1 MKVVLISAPY
11 FDVYGSLNVGKN
23 HTFSLG
29 VGYLAAVLRQGGHEV
44 ALLDPEPREMGEEG
58 VLAYLREKEPEL
70 VGISSATANFKG
82 AQRMAVLA
90 REATQAPIVVGGVHA
105 SALPFEVLESCP
117 QFDLVV
123 VGEGEETLLELCA
136 RLEEG
141 RRDLGELRG
150 LAYRENDSG
159 EAVIRDPMKRGLKLQ
174 RTPPRPLI
182 EELDRLPFPARDLVN
197 LDLYRPQVHL
207 YRGRKSTTLI
217 TSRGCPARCTFCA
230 TGVTL
235 GNRIRF
241 HSPQYVLSEIE
252 HLVKAYGVQDVIIV
266 DDTFTASAQR
276 TKEICRLILE
286 RGLPIGWF
294 CFARVNNASRELFE
308 LMKQAG
314 CFSLFFGVESADPQ
328 VLKNIKKGTTV
339 EQARQAMQLANE
351 LGFKTEAG
359 FMFGNPGDTRE
370 TIEKTIEFALELSP
384 VIGSFNIMV
393 PFPGTEEYERHRQKN
408 PDGLRDW
415 DHYVPKGVHPIIQ
428 LEGLSRGDLQRYIS
442 RAYLRFYLR
451 PRQIFRILRNLSSS
465 TELWTYLRG
474 ALGLFRRIREWRQEL
489 KKAK

>member
-29 VGYLAAVLRQGGHEV
+29 VGYLAATLRQGGHEV
-44 ALLDPEPREMGEEG
+44 TILDPEPRQMTDAAVE
-58 VLAYLREKEPEL
+58 AYLREWDPDL

-82 AQRMAVLA
+82 AQRMATLA
-90 REATQAPIVVGGVHA
+90 RRATRAPIVVGGVHA
-105 SALPFEVLESCP
+105 SALPLETLEACP

-123 VGEGEETLLELCA
+123 VGEGEETLLELCG
-136 RLEEG
+136 RLAEG
-141 RRDLGELRG
+141 RRDLREVPG
-150 LAYRENDSG
+150 LAYRENGSG
-159 EAVIRDPMKRGLKLQ
+159 EVVLQDAIEKPFKLQ
-174 RTPPRPLI
+174 RTAPRPPI
-182 EELDRLPFPARDLVN
+182 GDLDRLPFPARDLVD
-197 LDLYRPQVHL
+197 LTLYRPQVHL
-207 YRGRKSTTLI
+207 YRGRKSATLI

-252 HLVKAYGVQDVIIV
+252 QLVHTYGVRDFVFV

-276 TKEICRLILE
+276 TKEICQGILD
-286 RGLPIGWF
+286 RGLEIGWF
-294 CFARVNNASRELFE
+294 CFARVNNASWELFE
-308 LMKQAG
+308 LMKRAG

-339 EQARQAMQLANE
+339 EQARQAMKLATAM
-351 LGFKTEAG
+351 GFKTEAG

-370 TIEKTIEFALELSP
+370 TIEKTIAFALELSP

-408 PDGLRDW
+408 PEGLMNW
-415 DHYVPKGVHPIIQ
+415 DNYVPKGVQPLIQ
-428 LEGLSRGDLQRYIS
+428 LEDLSKADLQRYIS
-442 RAYLRFYLR
+442 RAYLKFYLR
-451 PRQIFRILRNLSSS
+451 PRQILHILRNLSSAA
-465 TELWTYLRG
+465 ELGTYLRG
-474 ALGLFRRIREWRQEL
+474 ALGLSRRIQEWR
-489 KKAK
+489 KASQH